1 MNLRVVILVAAL
13 AGSSALYSAPV
24 TAIGTFTRRLDS
36 PISKEIILRFPIF
49 LSKAYA
55 RAQKGRIMYP
65 NEFIR
70 LREENRIPAKVLY
83 TPDEYS
89 AIAKILNGGSLVTG
103 EIYEYEPKKPGQETT
118 EEEIAEELPKE
129 KRVFVRVHHYNSET
143 RKIVSFSIYAKP
155 ETIVIDLVRHLLP
168 LEKDRYIVRPIPAG
182 SKIAVLAPLDAVS
195 LNNFLAYLMEL
206 RFDLRMVSG
215 NDYETLQPH
224 ELEPLR
230 EIRSRAISY
239 STAALPYELVVPPLS
254 AALDNEA
261 ERAAYNE
268 FAGLYS
274 RKFTGFERALG
285 ATLASLKNKTNAD
298 YLLVLQPHGKNPFA
312 RGFDLNRGG
321 LAWFQ
326 DSFPAKSSAPGE
338 VLAAMIAE
346 MQRPMKTLDEEQFE
360 KIAQE
365 KDRMSAQGASGGL
378 ASVAILDFY
387 DRTNSPLYGWLS
399 TSLSTAVDDSMQKIF
414 EYERANE
421 EKSAEIGAKIFRN
434 PSDITP
440 KNLREFQTQTK
451 ADYLI
456 FGFYSVNPQNGN
468 IVIESKVY
476 DLVKKTAIGGSTTE
490 SPVDVRLFNVVDEI
504 SQGIVQDIFNM
515 TQTQN
520 K

>member
-1 MNLRVVILVAAL
+1 MNLRLAILVAVL
-13 AGSSALYSAPV
+13 SGSSALFAAPV

-36 PISKEIILRFPIF
+36 PVSKEVILRFPIF
-49 LSKAYA
+49 LSKAYT

-70 LREENRIPAKVLY
+70 LREENKIPSKILY
-83 TPDEYS
+83 TPDEYA
-89 AIAKILNGGSLVTG
+89 AIAKVLNGGSLVTG
-103 EIYEYEPKKPGQETT
+103 EIYEYKPKKPGEETDDET
-118 EEEIAEELPKE
+118 AVDIPKE
-129 KRVFVRVHHYNSET
+129 KMVFVRIHHYNSET
-143 RKIVSFSIYAKP
+143 RKIASFSVYSKP

-168 LEKDRYIVRPIPAG
+168 LEKDRYIVRPIAAG
-182 SKIAVLAPLDAVS
+182 SKIAVVAPLDAVS

-206 RFDLRMVSG
+206 KFDVRMASG
-215 NDYETLQPH
+215 NDYETLQPQ

-230 EIRSRAISY
+230 EIRSNAISY
-239 STAALPYELVVPPLS
+239 STAALPYELTVPPLS
-254 AALDNEA
+254 AAVDNEA
-261 ERAAYNE
+261 EREEYNE
-268 FAGLYS
+268 FAALYS
-274 RKFTGFERALG
+274 KKLTGFERSLG
-285 ATLASLKNKTNAD
+285 STLASFRNKTNAD
-298 YLLVLQPHGKNPFA
+298 YLLILQPHGKNPFA

-326 DSFPAKSSAPGE
+326 DTFPSKSSAPGE

-346 MQRPMKTLDEEQFE
+346 MQRPMKTLDEAQFE

-365 KDRMSAQGASGGL
+365 KDRMAAQGASGGL

-387 DRTNSPLYGWLS
+387 DRTNSPLYGWMS
-399 TSLSTAVDDSMQKIF
+399 TSLSIAVDDSMKKIF
-414 EYERANE
+414 EYDRANE
-421 EKSAEIGAKIFRN
+421 KKSTEAGARIFKT

-440 KNLREFQTQTK
+440 KNLKEFQTQTG

-456 FGFYSVNPQNGN
+456 FGFYSVNAQNGN

-476 DLVKKTAIGGSTTE
+476 DLVKNKAIGGSTTE

>member
-1 MNLRVVILVAAL
+1 MNLRVFILVAAF
-13 AGSSALYSAPV
+13 AGSTALFGAPV

-36 PISKEIILRFPIF
+36 PVSKEVILRFPIF
-49 LSKAYA
+49 LSKAYT

-70 LREENRIPAKVLY
+70 LREENKIPSKILY
-83 TPDEYS
+83 TPDEYAS
-89 AIAKILNGGSLVTG
+89 IAKVLNGGSLVTG
-103 EIYEYEPKKPGQETT
+103 EIYEYEPKKPGEEKEDETAVD
-118 EEEIAEELPKE
+118 IPKE
-129 KRVFVRVHHYNSET
+129 KMVFVRIHHYNSET
-143 RKIVSFSIYAKP
+143 RKIVSFSVYSKP

-168 LEKDRYIVRPIPAG
+168 LEKDRYIVRPIAAG
-182 SKIAVLAPLDAVS
+182 SKIAVVAPLDAVS

-206 RFDLRMVSG
+206 KFDVRVASG
-215 NDYETLQPH
+215 NDYETLQPQ

-230 EIRSRAISY
+230 EIRSNAISY
-239 STAALPYELVVPPLS
+239 STAALPYELTVPALS

-261 ERAAYNE
+261 EREAYNE
-268 FAGLYS
+268 FAALYS
-274 RKFTGFERALG
+274 RKLTGFERTLG
-285 ATLASLKNKTNAD
+285 STLASFRNKTNAD

-326 DSFPAKSSAPGE
+326 DTFPSKSSAPGE

-346 MQRPMKTLDEEQFE
+346 MQRPMKTLDEAQFE

-365 KDRMSAQGASGGL
+365 KDRMAAQGASGGL

-387 DRTNSPLYGWLS
+387 DRTNSPLYGWMS
-399 TSLSTAVDDSMQKIF
+399 ASLSIAVDDSMKKIF
-414 EYERANE
+414 EYDRANE
-421 EKSAEIGAKIFRN
+421 QKSTEVGAKIFRN
-434 PSDITP
+434 PSDVTP
-440 KNLREFQTQTK
+440 KNLKEFQTQTG

>member
-1 MNLRVVILVAAL
+1 MQLCIATWIAVLL
-13 AGSSALYSAPV
+13 GSTAVFAAPV
-24 TAIGTFTRRLDS
+24 TAIGTFARRLDS
-36 PISKEIILRFPIF
+36 PVSKEIILRFPIF

-55 RAQKGRIMYP
+55 RAQKGRVMYP

-70 LREENRIPAKVLY
+70 LREENKIPARILY
-83 TPDEYS
+83 TPEEY
-89 AIAKILNGGSLVTG
+89 AALAKILNGGSLVTG
-103 EIYEYEPKKPGQETT
+103 EIYEYEPKKPG
-118 EEEIAEELPKE
+118 AEESHDETVADVPKE
-129 KRVFVRVHHYNSET
+129 KMVFVRIHHYNSET
-143 RKIVSFSIYAKP
+143 RKIVSFSVYSKP

-168 LEKDRYIVRPIPAG
+168 LEKDRYIVRPIAAG
-182 SKIAVLAPLDAVS
+182 SKIAVIAPLDAVS

-206 RFDLRMVSG
+206 KFDVRMASG
-215 NDYETLQPH
+215 NDYETLQPQ

-230 EIRSRAISY
+230 EIRSNAISY
-239 STAALPYELVVPPLS
+239 STAALPYELTVPPLS

-261 ERAAYNE
+261 EREAYNE
-268 FAGLYS
+268 FAALYS
-274 RKFTGFERALG
+274 KKLTGFERSLG
-285 ATLASLKNKTNAD
+285 STLASFRNKTNAD

-326 DSFPAKSSAPGE
+326 DTFPSKSSAAGE

-346 MQRPMKTLDEEQFE
+346 MQRPMKTLDDAQFE

-365 KDRMSAQGASGGL
+365 KDRMAAQGASGGL

-387 DRTNSPLYGWLS
+387 DRTNSPLYGWMS
-399 TSLSTAVDDSMQKIF
+399 KSLSIAVDDSMKKIF
-414 EYERANE
+414 EYDRANE
-421 EKSAEIGAKIFRN
+421 QKSAEVGARLFRS
-434 PSDITP
+434 PSDVTP
-440 KNLREFQTQTK
+440 KNLKEFQAQTG

-456 FGFYSVNPQNGN
+456 LGFYSVNPQNGN
-468 IVIESKVY
+468 IVIESRVY
-476 DLVKKTAIGGSTTE
+476 DLVRKTAIGGSTTE

-504 SQGIVQDIFNM
+504 AQGIVQDIFLM